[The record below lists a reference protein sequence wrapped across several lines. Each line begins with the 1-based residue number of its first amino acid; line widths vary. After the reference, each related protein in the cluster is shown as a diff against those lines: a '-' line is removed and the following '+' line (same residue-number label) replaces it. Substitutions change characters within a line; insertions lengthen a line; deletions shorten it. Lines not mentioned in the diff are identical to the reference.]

1 MTTTGAP
8 FVIGVAD
15 GVVGVMAGLI
25 VFVCTVSVTRN

>member
-1 MTTTGAP
+1 MTTTAGL
-8 FVIGVAD
+8 FVIEVAD